1 MQFLLV
7 WLGNLIAS
15 FVPYFTKRFAF
26 RTAIISAT
34 LAGTVVFA
42 TAMALGI
49 KALLLGITYSLP
61 SWAAPGAMFLPSNLP
76 LCISAVITAQLV
88 RFAYELNVK
97 NFREAARMMAY

>member
-1 MQFLLV
+1 MQVLMV

-34 LAGTVVFA
+34 LTGTVAFA
-42 TAMALGI
+42 VAMAVGI
-49 KALLLGITYSLP
+49 KALFLGITYALP
-61 SWAAPGAMFLPSNLP
+61 TWAAPGAMFLPSNLP
-76 LCISAVITAQLV
+76 LCISAVITANLV
-88 RFAYELNVK
+88 RFAYDLNVK